1 MEVLLDYV
9 YNLNWFAVFTAAAA
23 GMLVNAAWYSD
34 KLFGKTWMK
43 AVGLK
48 KKDTEKP
55 GITLALIISFFTLLI
70 TSAALAVLTDVLIV
84 SGALNGV
91 LLGVLV
97 GFGFVVMN
105 NGMHKLYEQRPFTH
119 FAVTAVGD
127 LLTLAAIGAILAVW

>member
-1 MEVLLDYV
+1 MEVLLDYI
-9 YNLNWFAVFTAAAA
+9 YNLNWFAVVTAAAA
-23 GMLVNAAWYSD
+23 GMLVSAAWYSD

-55 GITLALIISFFTLLI
+55 GVTLALVISFITLLVS
-70 TSAALAVLTDVLIV
+70 SAALAVLVDVLMV
-84 SGALNGV
+84 TGALNGV

-97 GFGFVVMN
+97 GFGFMVMN
-105 NGMHKLYEQRPFTH
+105 SGMHKLYEQRPFTL
-119 FAVTAVGD
+119 FAITAVGD